1 MEKVSELL
9 DCFGVC
15 DRWAEPVEYGQRDI
29 FVFGTALG
37 KEVFHE
43 EGDQQLR
50 NDAIS
55 ATEAV
60 EDVRGKIGDV
70 SVGEVE

>member
-9 DCFGVC
+9 YYFGVC
-15 DRWAEPVEYGQRDI
+15 DRWAESVEYGKGDI

-37 KEVFHE
+37 EEVFHE
-43 EGDQQLR
+43 EGNEQLG
-50 NDAIS
+50 NDGMS

-60 EDVRGKIGDV
+60 EDA
-70 SVGEVE
+70 

>member
-1 MEKVSELL
+1 M
-9 DCFGVC
+9 
-15 DRWAEPVEYGQRDI
+15 R
-29 FVFGTALG
+29 

-43 EGDQQLR
+43 EGDEQLR
-50 NDAIS
+50 NDGIS

-70 SVGEVE
+70 SVGEVEEIDESSFTLI